1 MIVTFQTIKLDDHLQ
16 KWNPRYTNTG
26 AANTPETP
34 LPEIQKTCLRNS
46 PCMQQGCLTCSTPT
60 NHVRD
65 LSDAL
70 DDVTPAGTIA
80 NTNAST
86 IVPTKASRVQPASTN
101 NSTNRP
107 TVKLQPPPDHI
118 IVHLTEMFQDALQ
131 DNNIFK
137 LECTMNLY
145 AQVFSSNPEFATYDR
160 SALLTALNHAKQVL
174 TLNSACRVLIFGARS
189 SAISC
194 TDS

>member
-70 DDVTPAGTIA
+70 DDVTPAATVA
-80 NTNAST
+80 NAST
-86 IVPTKASRVQPASTN
+86 IVLANASRVEPASI
-101 NSTNRP
+101 NRP
-107 TVKLQPPPDHI
+107 TTKLQPPPDHI
-118 IVHLTEMFQDALQ
+118 IVHLTEMFQEALPPGQ
-131 DNNIFK
+131 
-137 LECTMNLY
+137 
-145 AQVFSSNPEFATYDR
+145 
-160 SALLTALNHAKQVL
+160 
-174 TLNSACRVLIFGARS
+174 
-189 SAISC
+189 
-194 TDS
+194 